1 MTAYTN
7 WTVAEDDDGIL
18 ITADIEGGVNPAL
31 IIRVQKSTGTVFVKG
46 SPHLYAQQSNGM
58 AIDSMLSLF
67 GCVFSVYPNSLQ
79 VELDR
84 GKKI

>member
-1 MTAYTN
+1 MTTYEN
-7 WTVAEDDDGIL
+7 WSVTEDDDGIL
-18 ITADIEGGVNPAL
+18 ITADYGKGPNPAL

-84 GKKI
+84 SKRT

>member
-18 ITADIEGGVNPAL
+18 ITADTEGGVNPAL
-31 IIRVQKSTGTVFVKG
+31 VIRVQKKTGTVFVKG
-46 SPHLYAQQSNGM
+46 SPHLYAQQSTGM
-58 AIDSMLSLF
+58 AIDSMLELF

-84 GKKI
+84 GKKV